1 MYSTTADYP
10 SPMNCTAM
18 EMRSKVNNFTDA
30 KKENKKQKNKLK
42 TIRRQQLTSKTLND
56 EIAAYLSSSIQEGSD
71 PPRLLRDSYKKWK
84 SKSTIKFTQIQDKNT
99 CLQ

>member
-42 TIRRQQLTSKTLND
+42 TITT
-56 EIAAYLSSSIQEGSD
+56 
-71 PPRLLRDSYKKWK
+71 
-84 SKSTIKFTQIQDKNT
+84 
-99 CLQ
+99 